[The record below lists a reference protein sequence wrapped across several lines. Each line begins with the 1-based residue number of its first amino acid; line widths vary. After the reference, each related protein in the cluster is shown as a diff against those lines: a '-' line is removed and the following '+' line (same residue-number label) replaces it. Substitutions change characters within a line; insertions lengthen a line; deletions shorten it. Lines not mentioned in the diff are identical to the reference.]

1 MKYFALCFAGAVLFC
16 ACSDPKQPATSQ
28 NDSTGHADSGTAAK
42 SHFFPVAEFLEG
54 EILHTDSALVALKKF
69 TIVNGHTDSAFIQ
82 VPEFNQ
88 LALEFVPR
96 ELADGTFEKN
106 FTESAFQD
114 RSTESVTLSYSTE
127 SPKTQLQRVDVVTVP
142 AVRNQRVKSVYL
154 EKNYKAGDSVIL
166 KKLYWY
172 AGKSCDIA
180 TIKMVNG
187 KKAGEEHIRVV
198 WDYTPEE

>member
-1 MKYFALCFAGAVLFC
+1 MKYFALFFAGAALFC
-16 ACSDPKQPATSQ
+16 ACSNPKQPVTSQ
-28 NDSTGHADSGTAAK
+28 NDSTANANSAAAK

-54 EILHTDSALVALKKF
+54 EILHTDSTLMALKKF
-69 TIVNGHTDSAFIQ
+69 TTVNGHTDSAFIQ

-96 ELADGTFEKN
+96 ELADSTFENN

-114 RSTESVTLSYSTE
+114 QSTESITLSYSTE
-127 SPKTQLQRVDVVTVP
+127 SPKTQLQRVDVVTVRG
-142 AVRNQRVKSVYL
+142 VRNQRVKSVYL
-154 EKNYKAGDSVIL
+154 EKIHKAGDSVIL

-172 AGKSCDIA
+172 TGKSCDIA
-180 TIKMVNG
+180 TITMVNG
-187 KKAGEEHIRVV
+187 KQAGDQHIRVV